1 MAGQVVAFFAG
12 EHAAA
17 ASAIE
22 RALAL
27 NPNSAHAWMVGGW
40 VQCMLNNPDSAI
52 DSLRRG
58 LRLSP
63 LDPLGWMFKNWLALA
78 HLVAGRYEDAM
89 EWVDQSLREQ
99 PPLYPRDPHE
109 GGTLRAARAHHGSSR
124 LAESGT

>member
-1 MAGQVVAFFAG
+1 GQVVAFFAG

-17 ASAIE
+17 ASAID

-40 VQCMLNNPDSAI
+40 VQCMLNRPDAAI

-78 HLVAGRYEDAM
+78 HLVAGATKTPWNGWISHYA
-89 EWVDQSLREQ
+89 
-99 PPLYPRDPHE
+99 
-109 GGTLRAARAHHGSSR
+109 SSR
-124 LAESGT
+124 AISTRSARK